1 MTFTGFD
8 PDAPAFYAELEQHN
22 TKEWWLANKQRYDE
36 AVRAPADALIEQL
49 GAEFGPVKIF
59 RPYRDVR
66 FSADKRPYKDHLG
79 LVTTPA
85 DGTALYLQLSQTGLM
100 LAGGYYRPATD
111 QLKRFRA
118 IVDDN
123 RLVGDLEATIEEVGE
138 SGFEVFD
145 EDALTTAPRGFTV
158 DHPKIDLLRLRNLAI
173 RRVHAVEPW
182 MFGPESLDR
191 VREGWRTI
199 GIWNDWLVENVG
211 PTVSPAQRR

>member
-1 MTFTGFD
+1 MSFTGFN
-8 PDAPAFYAELEQHN
+8 PDAPAFYAELETHN
-22 TKEWWLANKQRYDE
+22 TKEWWLGNKPRYDD

-85 DGTALYLQLSQTGLM
+85 DGTALYLQLSQSGLM
-100 LAGGYYRPATD
+100 LAGGYYRPAMD

-138 SGFEVFD
+138 AGFEVFD
-145 EDALTTAPRGFTV
+145 EDALTTAPRGFTA
-158 DHPKIDLLRLRNLAI
+158 DHPKIDLLRLRNLAV
-173 RRVHAVEPW
+173 RHVHPVAPW
-182 MFGPESLDR
+182 MFGSEALDR
-191 VREGWRTI
+191 IREGWRTI
-199 GIWNDWLVENVG
+199 TLWNDWLVENVG